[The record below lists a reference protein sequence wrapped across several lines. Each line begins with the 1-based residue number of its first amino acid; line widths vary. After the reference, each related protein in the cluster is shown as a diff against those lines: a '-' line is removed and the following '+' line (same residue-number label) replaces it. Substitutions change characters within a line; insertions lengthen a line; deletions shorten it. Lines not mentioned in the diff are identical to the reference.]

1 MGLSILSFGIAFLT
15 LVVFIMVARKGRG
28 PAARLSMVADLFLV
42 AAAVFQGLAAAAAS
56 PNDMLIHLAFARC
69 GSAAL
74 AAAELFFLAFAF
86 AFPAWLKPWLRALV
100 PLLAVAAGLLAYLI
114 FSDPEYIAGLQIN
127 AAGLAIAG
135 GERYEL
141 VNGIVACFGI
151 GAAAVHFGRAVGT
164 KDRIHRERSMLAFT
178 GVFAGAVAI
187 LLIEELG
194 LTVPGA
200 RWPHVALPLIGFAM
214 AAVAAYSLSIAR
226 LFDWREIGLTL
237 ADYLVLA
244 AAVGV
249 PAGAFIGLLVL
260 LGGVSPLIPI
270 AGTLVAFLVSD
281 RLARSLSGRRL
292 ERLSARRS
300 FGEELESA
308 LVHIDLSKGRDF
320 VLRELYSLLSE
331 AFNFKDFVAL
341 IEDDRGA
348 LRTIYSSTE
357 DHRASLEK
365 GEPLLER
372 LERSDVTVLMRSEA
386 LADSSYAEFQEP
398 LLALFD
404 SLGAEALVLARE
416 GKHIIGAFA
425 LGTRKSGGEYTD
437 YDYETLKAIYGKLFV
452 VAFYLRNIARESI
465 VYTVDRELALSD
477 QVIRFALEN
486 VAPVDS
492 PKADTAWTTK
502 STRSLGGDF
511 VDFVR
516 IADERWFFV
525 LGDISGKGLS
535 ASMNMLIL
543 KSMIRTFLKVEKD
556 FTGLVSRINDFIR
569 ENLPRGCF
577 FAGVFGYFDLE
588 RGSLYFINCGAP
600 AILFYSPN
608 FDAFIEVQGQGKVL
622 GFARDIRPYLKPRKL
637 ALPPGSALVI
647 STDGVIDGVNIRGER
662 FGKERL
668 IRSARERLGKSAREI
683 ADGTIGD
690 LLSFTE
696 QKQED
701 DITLLIMKIAQRSAK

>member
-15 LVVFIMVARKGRG
+15 LVVFVLVARKGRG
-28 PAARLSMVADLFLV
+28 PAARLSLVVDLCLA
-42 AAAVFQGLAAAAAS
+42 AAAVFQGLAVAAS
-56 PNDMLIHLAFARC
+56 SPDDMMIHLVFAR
-69 GSAAL
+69 GGAAAL
-74 AAAELFFLAFAF
+74 AAAELFLLAFAF
-86 AFPAWLKPWLRALV
+86 AFPTWLKPWLRVLV
-100 PLLAVAAGLLAYLI
+100 PLLAAAAGLLAYLI
-114 FSDPEYIAGLQIN
+114 FSDPEYIAGLQLN

-141 VNGIVACFGI
+141 LNGVVALFGV
-151 GAAAVHFGRAVGT
+151 GAAAVHLGRALGT
-164 KDRIHRERSMLAFT
+164 RDRIHRERSMLAFAGVLT
-178 GVFAGAVAI
+178 GVVAM

-200 RWPHVALPLIGFAM
+200 RWPYVLLPLVGFAL
-214 AAVAAYSLSIAR
+214 AAVAAYSLSLAR

-237 ADYLVLA
+237 ADYLVLTA
-244 AAVGV
+244 AIGV
-249 PAGAFIGLLVL
+249 PAGACIGLLIL
-260 LGGVSPLIPI
+260 LGEVSPLIPL
-270 AGTLVAFLVSD
+270 AGSLPVFLVAD
-281 RLARSLSGRRL
+281 KLAVSLSSRRL

-300 FGEELESA
+300 FGEELESE
-308 LVHIDLSKGRDF
+308 LVHIDLSKGRDY
-320 VLRELYSLLSE
+320 VLGELYALLSK
-331 AFNFKDFVAL
+331 AFKFKDFVVL

-357 DHRASLEK
+357 EHRTGLER
-365 GEPLLER
+365 GDALLER

-386 LADSSYAEFQEP
+386 LADSSYSEFQEP

-404 SLGAEALVLARE
+404 ALGAEALVLARE

-437 YDYETLKAIYGKLFV
+437 YDYETLRSIYGKLFV
-452 VAFYLRNIARESI
+452 IAFYLRNIARESI
-465 VYTVDRELALSD
+465 VYTVNRELALSD

-486 VAPVDS
+486 VATVDS

-543 KSMIRTFLKVEKD
+543 KSMIRSFLKVEKD
-556 FTGLVSRINDFIR
+556 FSGLVSRINDFIR

-577 FAGVFGYFDLE
+577 FAGVFGYFDLGK
-588 RGSLYFINCGAP
+588 GSLYFINCGAP
-600 AILFYSPN
+600 AILFYSPS
-608 FDAFIEVQGQGKVL
+608 FDAFIEVGGQGKVL
-622 GFARDIRPYLKPRKL
+622 GFARDIRPYLRPRKL
-637 ALPPGSALVI
+637 ALPPGSALVVA
-647 STDGVIDGVNIRGER
+647 TDGVIDGANIRGER

-668 IRSARERLGKSAREI
+668 IRSARERLDKSAREI

-701 DITLLIMKIAQRSAK
+701 DITLLIMKIAPRSAK

>member
-15 LVVFIMVARKGRG
+15 LVVFIVVARKGRG
-28 PAARLSMVADLFLV
+28 PAARLSLTVDLLL
-42 AAAVFQGLAAAAAS
+42 AAAAIFQGLAAAVSS
-56 PNDMLIHLAFARC
+56 PNDMMIHLTFARG
-69 GSAAL
+69 GSAAF
-74 AAAELFFLAFAF
+74 AAAELFLLAFAF
-86 AFPAWLKPWLRALV
+86 SFPTWIKPWLRALV
-100 PLLAVAAGLLAYLI
+100 PLLTIGAGLLVSVI
-114 FSDPEYIAGLQIN
+114 FSDPEYIAGLQFN
-127 AAGLAIAG
+127 TAGLAIAG
-135 GERYEL
+135 GEHYDL

-151 GAAAVHFGRAVGT
+151 GAAAVHLGRAVGT
-164 KDRIHRERSMLAFT
+164 KDRINRERSIIAFT
-178 GVFAGAVAI
+178 GVLAGVVAI

-200 RWPHVALPLIGFAM
+200 RWPYVALPLIGFAM

-226 LFDWREIGLTL
+226 LFDWREIGLTIL
-237 ADYLVLA
+237 DYVILT
-244 AAVGV
+244 AVVGIPTGTV
-249 PAGAFIGLLVL
+249 IGLLAI
-260 LGGVSPLIPI
+260 LGQVSPLIPLLG
-270 AGTLVAFLVSD
+270 ALVVFLVAY
-281 RLARSLSGRRL
+281 RLAHSLSSQRL
-292 ERLSARRS
+292 EHISAQRS
-300 FGEELESA
+300 FGEELESG
-308 LVHIDLSKGRDF
+308 LVHIDLSKGRDS
-320 VLRELYSLLSE
+320 VLGELYSLLSGSFK
-331 AFNFKDFVAL
+331 FNDFVAL
-341 IEDDRGA
+341 IEDDHGS
-348 LRTIYSSTE
+348 LRTVYSSGET
-357 DHRASLEK
+357 HASLER
-365 GEPLLER
+365 GDPLLVR
-372 LERSDVTVLMRSEA
+372 LEHSDVTVLMRSEV
-386 LADSSYAEFQEP
+386 LADSSYADIQKP

-404 SLGAEALVLARE
+404 TLAAEALVFARE
-416 GKHIIGAFA
+416 GKHVIGAFA

-452 VAFYLRNIARESI
+452 IAFYLRNIARESI

-477 QVIRFALEN
+477 QVVRFALEN

-556 FTGLVSRINDFIR
+556 FTGLVARVNDFIR

-588 RGSLYFINCGAP
+588 KGSLYFINCGSP
-600 AILFYSPN
+600 AILFYSPS

-637 ALPPGSALVI
+637 SLPPGSALVI
-647 STDGVIDGVNIRGER
+647 STDGILDGVNIRGER
-662 FGKERL
+662 FGTGRL
-668 IRSARERLGKSAREI
+668 IRSARERLDKSAREM

-690 LLSFTE
+690 LLAFTE
-696 QKQED
+696 NKQED